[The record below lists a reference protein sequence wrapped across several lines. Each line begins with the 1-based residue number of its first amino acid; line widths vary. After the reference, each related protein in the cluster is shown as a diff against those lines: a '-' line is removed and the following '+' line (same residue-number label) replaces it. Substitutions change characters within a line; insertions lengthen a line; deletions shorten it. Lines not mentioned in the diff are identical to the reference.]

1 MTEFHCNCG
10 ATITGTKRDVATHLA
25 GCATIRANTE
35 QAEAARQER
44 LLEADGPDGD
54 PACYCGPVCHCGD
67 GPEDGAEYDEFD
79 RPHIPT
85 PRVTADSDDRR
96 ATSCS
101 HYGEHVPEDFTG
113 CARCLLAQECYDEYV
128 KRAREVA

>member
-1 MTEFHCNCG
+1 MNCG
-10 ATITGTKRDVATHLA
+10 DAPTEPAARAKAEKIAKRGKREIRFVDSFDTQSDREADHVRATT
-25 GCATIRANTE
+25 
-35 QAEAARQER
+35 QAARQER
-44 LLEADGPDGD
+44 LLEADGP
-54 PACYCGPVCHCGD
+54 
-67 GPEDGAEYDEFD
+67 
-79 RPHIPT
+79 
-85 PRVTADSDDRR
+85 DSDDRR